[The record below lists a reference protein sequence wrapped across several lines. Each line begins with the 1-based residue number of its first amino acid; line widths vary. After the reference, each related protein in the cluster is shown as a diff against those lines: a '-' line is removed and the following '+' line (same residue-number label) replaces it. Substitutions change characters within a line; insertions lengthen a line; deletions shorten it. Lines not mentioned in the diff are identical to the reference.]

1 MARPRSQRNVKS
13 LAYAWKKAVT
23 CTTLKS
29 SKALNCS
36 IDEFWTGKIIKG
48 MTYTGTSH
56 DRSKRIIPYFPFLDS
71 WTTCPVHA
79 FLTETPCFCWGENML
94 KESLESNV
102 HLNWWNPR
110 PVLGVETS
118 WLTSQFFF
126 WIEDNL
132 GETWK
137 LANSTDPLILYILS
151 FDIQ

>member
-1 MARPRSQRNVKS
+1 MLGRKW
-13 LAYAWKKAVT
+13 LLDVT

-48 MTYTGTSH
+48 MTRDDLYRDQSWSLKTYYC
-56 DRSKRIIPYFPFLDS
+56 IPYFPFLDS

-118 WLTSQFFF
+118 WLASQFFLDWGQF
-126 WIEDNL
+126 GRNVKIGQLNWSIN
-132 GETWK
+132 T
-137 LANSTDPLILYILS
+137 LYI
-151 FDIQ
+151 FVWYTVIR